1 MGRALR
7 IFYQK
12 SNNQIVWQH
21 ETRSPEGKPAI
32 SPTTIEEDL
41 ANIPDKM
48 PDGKTPLDYGYIEV
62 GEADIDAYFAS
73 DNNRVID
80 NKLAVGTPRIE
91 VEEPPPEPPRDL
103 AAETTTQKAEIDELR
118 VEITELK
125 LR

>member
-21 ETRSPEGKPAI
+21 ETRSPEGKTAI

-48 PDGKTPLDYGYIEV
+48 PDGETPLGETLRDYGYIEV

-91 VEEPPPEPPRDL
+91 VEEPPLEPPRDVL
-103 AAETTTQKAEIDELR
+103 AEIDELKAR
-118 VEITELK
+118 LDKI
-125 LR
+125 RR